1 MTAAMPTP
9 LMLRLLGLWM
19 LLGLAA
25 SIWPALHPAW
35 VGGAGLIVGFA
46 VVDALTLPGRAA
58 FAVTRRLPGRFALGV
73 SGEVALVFRHGSRR
87 SLRVDAHDGLPL
99 DAEAGGLPWSGA
111 LPAGETVELV
121 YQARFTRRGPQ
132 SFSPCHLR
140 VYSLMG
146 LWRRRVRA
154 GPAEMTRC
162 YPNYEPVLRYAL
174 LATAHREEQM
184 GIVKRR
190 RSGSTLDF
198 HQLREYQ
205 DGDVLSRVDWKATS
219 RRQALISRDYEEQR
233 NQSVILVPDC
243 GRRMRALDGPL
254 SQFDHCLNAM
264 LLISH
269 IALKQG
275 DEVGVCGFGGV
286 QRWLKPVKGP
296 PAMPRILN
304 HLYDYEA
311 TTEPSDFT
319 EAAER
324 VMALQKRRALVI
336 LLTNLRTEDTSHLMT
351 AARLL
356 QKRHLV
362 LIATL
367 REAELDRRL
376 QAPVASFEDALAH
389 GAICHYLQSRASLL
403 ADLRARRIP
412 TVDETAQGLPAALA
426 NQYLD
431 LRAAGRF

>member
-1 MTAAMPTP
+1 MPTP
-9 LMLRLLGLWM
+9 LILRLLSLWT

-25 SIWPALHPAW
+25 SIWASLQPVWLIAAAAFVGIAL
-35 VGGAGLIVGFA
+35 
-46 VVDALTLPGRAA
+46 VDALTLPKKRAFSA
-58 FAVTRRLPGRFALGV
+58 ERSLPGRFALGAQ
-73 SGEVALVFRHGSRR
+73 GEVTLTLKH
-87 SLRVDAHDGLPL
+87 SLGHSVRVEVHEGLPL
-99 DAEAGGLPWSGA
+99 DAETAELPWSGI
-111 LPAGETVELV
+111 LPAGEHVTLA
-121 YQARFTRRGPQ
+121 YQVRFTKRGPQ
-132 SFSPCHLR
+132 AFEACHVR
-140 VYSLMG
+140 AYSRLG
-146 LWRRRVRA
+146 LWRRRLRVGA
-154 GPAEMTRC
+154 PGLARC

-205 DGDVLSRVDWKATS
+205 DGDVLARVDWKATS

-243 GRRMRALDGPL
+243 GRRMRASDGDL
-254 SQFDHCLNAM
+254 TQFDHCLNAM

-275 DEVGVCGFGGV
+275 DEVGVCGFGGMN
-286 QRWLKPVKGP
+286 RWLKPVKGT

-304 HLYDYEA
+304 HLYDYE
-311 TTEPSDFT
+311 TSTEPSDFV

-336 LLTNLRTEDTSHLMT
+336 LLTNLRTEDASHLMV

-362 LIATL
+362 LVATL
-367 REAELDRRL
+367 RESELDRRVAL
-376 QAPVASFEDALAH
+376 PVDTLADALGH
-389 GAICHYLQSRASLL
+389 GAVYHYLQSRAALL
-403 ADLRARRIP
+403 AELRGHRIP
-412 TVDETAQGLPAALA
+412 TVDETAKNLPVALA